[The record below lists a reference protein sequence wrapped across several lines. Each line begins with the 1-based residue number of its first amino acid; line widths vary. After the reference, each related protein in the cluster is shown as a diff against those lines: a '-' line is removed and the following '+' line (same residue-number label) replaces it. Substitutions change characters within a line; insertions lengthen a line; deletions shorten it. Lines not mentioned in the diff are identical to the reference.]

1 MAKLLLLILQP
12 CHWPCRYWLFTPS
25 QQKSWSE
32 LIQPHTEKNTEA
44 RGDIWTI
51 ITIYILSSLL
61 SQPLYTYRTV
71 HTMPRS
77 VEAVHRDQEVY
88 YSQECRDV
96 ILRKPKTFKMKLS
109 RSYLI
114 SSDFNQQ
121 EFVLHKHSQVYPV
134 NTCVAYFRELA
145 YQDEVAIFSEQSC
158 WKLSRV

>member
-1 MAKLLLLILQP
+1 MQVLAIYTESAEELKRANP
-12 CHWPCRYWLFTPS
+12 ATYREKYWS
-25 QQKSWSE
+25 QRRH
-32 LIQPHTEKNTEA
+32 LNHHHY
-44 RGDIWTI
+44 
-51 ITIYILSSLL
+51 IYLLSSLL

-88 YSQECRDV
+88 YSQDCRDV
-96 ILRKPKTFKMKLS
+96 ILRKPKTFEMKLS

-121 EFVLHKHSQVYPV
+121 EFVLHKHSQVCPV
-134 NTCVAYFRELA
+134 NTCVAYFGELA